1 MTLYEINESIKAV
14 LDAMSLEQDENGEID
29 DSYIFEL
36 DRLQEQRDEKLEAI
50 GCYIKNLDA
59 EAEAIK
65 EEMDALKARYS
76 QKVAKSERLEEYLK
90 NDLLEHETMKFE
102 TPKVAFSFRKSTQV
116 SIKDERM
123 IPFEYGENV
132 TEFKINKKAIKQA
145 IQDGKEVPGAELVT
159 YQNLQIK

>member
-59 EAEAIK
+59 ECKALK
-65 EEMDALKARYS
+65 DEEDALKARRG
-76 QKVAKSERLEEYLK
+76 AKEKKLERLEEYVK
-90 NDLLEHETMKFE
+90 NNLLENGDTKKEF
-102 TPKVAFSFRKSTQV
+102 PRVCFSFRKSTQV

>member
-1 MTLYEINESIKAV
+1 MTLYEINEQIKAIM
-14 LDAMSLEQDENGEID
+14 DAMNVEMDENGEFD
-29 DSYIFEL
+29 YSYVDQLNALNEARE
-36 DRLQEQRDEKLEAI
+36 DKLEAI

-59 EAEAIK
+59 EAKAIK

-132 TEFKINKKAIKQA
+132 TEFKIHKKAIKQA